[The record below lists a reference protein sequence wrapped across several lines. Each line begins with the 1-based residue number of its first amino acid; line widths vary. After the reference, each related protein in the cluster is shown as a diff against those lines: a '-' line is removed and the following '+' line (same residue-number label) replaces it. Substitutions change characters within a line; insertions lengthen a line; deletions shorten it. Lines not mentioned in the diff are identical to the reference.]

1 MPPSLRRPLHS
12 QALRIFSRILG
23 SHWRGTGRIIQHRDG
38 AMFPSLSD
46 NAKSFLAA
54 CAVLAVAVCNVV
66 FGLDW
71 VGERPPVRPV
81 AAVTGVTETP
91 VAVNPPVQAV
101 SPAPPAASNGP
112 PLISNPA
119 PPPQAAP
126 RPCAGRAGGR
136 SGAAEMRH
144 CRLHRRLSHVH
155 GVGLHICTER
165 WRAQAVHQGHATAVG
180 ATTELVSSG
189 TRPCGGTEC
198 AAGRCHPRTL
208 SPVEGRAMSFRIGC
222 GSSGRA
228 VRP

>member
-1 MPPSLRRPLHS
+1 
-12 QALRIFSRILG
+12 
-23 SHWRGTGRIIQHRDG
+23 
-38 AMFPSLSD
+38 MFPSLSD

-126 RPCAGRAGGR
+126 RPNAIVQTNEPAGP
-136 SGAAEMRH
+136 AAEAAPPKCDIAACTAAYRTFMASD
-144 CRLHRRLSHVH
+144 CTYAPSV
-155 GVGLHICTER
+155 GVRKLCTK
-165 WRAQAVHQGHATAVG
+165 
-180 ATTELVSSG
+180 G
-189 TRPCGGTEC
+189 TP
-198 AAGRCHPRTL
+198 L
-208 SPVEGRAMSFRIGC
+208 Q
-222 GSSGRA
+222 
-228 VRP
+228 

>member
-1 MPPSLRRPLHS
+1 M
-12 QALRIFSRILG
+12 FS
-23 SHWRGTGRIIQHRDG
+23 
-38 AMFPSLSD
+38 SLSD

-126 RPCAGRAGGR
+126 RPNAIVQTNEPAGP
-136 SGAAEMRH
+136 AAEAAPPKCDSAACTAAYRTFMASD
-144 CRLHRRLSHVH
+144 CTYAPSV
-155 GVGLHICTER
+155 GVRKLCTK
-165 WRAQAVHQGHATAVG
+165 
-180 ATTELVSSG
+180 G
-189 TRPCGGTEC
+189 TP
-198 AAGRCHPRTL
+198 PQ
-208 SPVEGRAMSFRIGC
+208 
-222 GSSGRA
+222 
-228 VRP
+228 